1 MNFLDFDMLSFFVW
15 VIILCIFVILLFG
28 VIFIILQVRDYRIL
42 CWKEKRYLDE
52 GKGKYNGVKLVSE
65 GKKERDYLNVVVR
78 NVYYRYDDNDF
89 MLNRLLFLFFVFYY
103 VVFYYIRYYY
113 LFRIQLVLLLEYCMF
128 MFQCLYL
135 FVEIKFYC

>member
-1 MNFLDFDMLSFFVW
+1 M
-15 VIILCIFVILLFG
+15 
-28 VIFIILQVRDYRIL
+28 
-42 CWKEKRYLDE
+42 DE

-89 MLNRLLFLFFVFYY
+89 MLNRSLFLFFVFYY

-113 LFRIQLVLLLEYCMF
+113 SFRI
-128 MFQCLYL
+128 
-135 FVEIKFYC
+135 